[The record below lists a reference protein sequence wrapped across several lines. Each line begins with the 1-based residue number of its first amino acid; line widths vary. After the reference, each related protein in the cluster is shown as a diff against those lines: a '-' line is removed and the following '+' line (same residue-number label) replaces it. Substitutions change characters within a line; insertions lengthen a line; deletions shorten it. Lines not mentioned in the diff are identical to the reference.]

1 MTGPHVFAKTRKNYV
16 FCRSFGDTRKNN
28 VFCREFVNTRSTKE
42 LNAFFAFGESLP
54 TSATLAVA
62 VVVVVVAT
70 AAAIKHP
77 HGVQSG
83 QEEERPQGL

>member
-1 MTGPHVFAKTRKNYV
+1 MTGPHVFAK
-16 FCRSFGDTRKNN
+16 TRKNN

-62 VVVVVVAT
+62 VVVVVVVAT

-83 QEEERPQGL
+83 QEEVRPQGL

>member
-1 MTGPHVFAKTRKNYV
+1 MTGPHVFAK
-16 FCRSFGDTRKNN
+16 TRKNN

-42 LNAFFAFGESLP
+42 MNAFFAFGESLL

-62 VVVVVVAT
+62 VVVVVAT
-70 AAAIKHP
+70 APAIKHP

-83 QEEERPQGL
+83 